1 MVLLGLETN
10 SLTGQ
15 VGDPKL
21 WGGRKSWSQECSPQE
36 CSPQATQQVMVAAAV
51 QLPSLVR
58 LCDPVD
64 CSTSGSSVLY
74 YLQEF
79 VQIHIYWVGDDI

>member
-1 MVLLGLETN
+1 MLLLGLETN

-21 WGGRKSWSQECSPQE
+21 WGGRKSQSQE
-36 CSPQATQQVMVAAAV
+36 CSPQATQQVIVAAV
-51 QLPSLVR
+51 QLQSLVR
-58 LCDPVD
+58 LCDPMD
-64 CSTSGSSVLY
+64 CSMPGSSVLC

-79 VQIHIYWVGDDI
+79 VHIHIYWVGDAI

>member
-1 MVLLGLETN
+1 MLLLGLETN

-21 WGGRKSWSQECSPQE
+21 WGGRKSQSQECSL
-36 CSPQATQQVMVAAAV
+36 QATPQVIVAAAV
-51 QLPSLVR
+51 QLPSLVW

-79 VQIHIYWVGDDI
+79 VQIHIYWVGDAI